1 MSKCRVFDGRQQ
13 GESDAMASYD
23 YDLFVIG
30 AGSGGT
36 RASRIAAG
44 YGARVGVAEE
54 RYLGGTCVNVGCV
67 PKKLLVYA
75 SHFSEDFE
83 DARGFGWTVGPRSF
97 DWNTLIANKDQ
108 EIDRLNG
115 IYRRLIEG
123 AGARIY
129 DERATLV
136 DEHTLQVGD
145 ERVSAETILVAVG
158 GWPDLPAIPG
168 IEHAI
173 DSNDVFYLKE
183 FPRRMAIVGGGYTA
197 VEFAGVF
204 AGLGA
209 EVTQLYRGPLF
220 LRGFDDDIRAELA
233 SEMRKKD
240 IDLRFDASVEAIEQM
255 EDGSY
260 QITAT
265 VGGEA
270 TTIQAD
276 CVLYA
281 TGRRPNTASLGLDKA
296 GVNVTDGGVIP
307 VDEYSRTNVPHIY
320 AIGDVTDRINLTP
333 VAIREG
339 HLFAETVFNNNP
351 QVPDHRDVPTA
362 VFSQPSIGACGM
374 TEAEARAELDAI
386 DIYRS
391 AFRPMKHTLSG
402 RDERSVMKLIVDRKT
417 DRVVGCHILGP
428 DAGEIMQGI
437 GIAIKCGATKAQFD
451 ATIGIHP
458 TSAEEIV
465 TMREPVPDTPSEEA
479 AD

>member
-1 MSKCRVFDGRQQ
+1 M
-13 GESDAMASYD
+13 
-23 YDLFVIG
+23 
-30 AGSGGT
+30 
-36 RASRIAAG
+36 
-44 YGARVGVAEE
+44 
-54 RYLGGTCVNVGCV
+54 
-67 PKKLLVYA
+67 
-75 SHFSEDFE
+75 
-83 DARGFGWTVGPRSF
+83 
-97 DWNTLIANKDQ
+97 
-108 EIDRLNG
+108 
-115 IYRRLIEG
+115 
-123 AGARIY
+123 
-129 DERATLV
+129 V